1 VYAGLLTPAE
11 EWENLSFEGCII
23 QPFLDQRRYPVVW
36 EGKAYEDYL
45 CGMMLCVDD
54 RYFDSGMFRA
64 SSLPVTN
71 IGDDRKA
78 CAIHTDDPEILLQ
91 CDVL

>member
-1 VYAGLLTPAE
+1 MKSGTV
-11 EWENLSFEGCII
+11 SF
-23 QPFLDQRRYPVVW
+23 PTVW
-36 EGKAYEDYL
+36 EGKRYGDYL

-54 RYFDSGMFRA
+54 RYFDSGLFRT

-71 IGDDRKA
+71 VGDDRKA
-78 CAIHTDDPEILLQ
+78 CPLQTADPEILSC

>member
-1 VYAGLLTPAE
+1 MKAGPLTSEE
-11 EWENLSFEGCII
+11 EWKELSLNGMVI
-23 QPFLDQRRYPVVW
+23 QPFLRQRTYKTVW
-36 EGKAYEDYL
+36 EGQEFDDYI

-54 RYFDSGMFRA
+54 RFFGSGLFRA

-71 IGDDRKA
+71 VGDDRKA
-78 CAIHTDDPEILLQ
+78 CPLLTDDPDILPY